1 MFHTCLIQV
10 DLVDDAELEALTN
23 KIKVVTMIHWIEK
36 CMLMNFIHVEIFSP
50 LAAHKWDGT
59 DEKGEVW

>member
-1 MFHTCLIQV
+1 MFHTCIIQI

-23 KIKVVTMIHWIEK
+23 KIKVVNMIHRIQK
-36 CMLMNFIHVEIFSP
+36 CMLMNFIHVEMFSS

-59 DEKGEVW
+59 DEKGKVW